1 MTTISRRPPVQPGE
15 PAPDFK
21 LPSVHQDGEIA
32 LADYQGRSLFLA
44 IFLGLW
50 CPFCRRNLAHL
61 GETRGK
67 LIDRGI
73 ETLAVVAT
81 ELDNARLYF
90 KYRPARV
97 PLVADPALVTHR
109 AYGLPH
115 PELDQ
120 STMELLAAT
129 RINPTGELPAPVPA
143 TEIGAILDRVEGYQR
158 TEVDAKDLETQ
169 WPTLRAQFLL
179 DGNRIVRWANIE
191 CANEGL
197 AGIGKFP
204 STGEVLA
211 AAQQLGLAAS

>member
-158 TEVDAKDLETQ
+158 GRSKPYEKALPISIDSGTSQYSRSFGFQSRSLSFCQ
-169 WPTLRAQFLL
+169 PRLSLLRGLL
-179 DGNRIVRWANIE
+179 SPSMKNRSGRT
-191 CANEGL
+191 
-197 AGIGKFP
+197 
-204 STGEVLA
+204 S
-211 AAQQLGLAAS
+211 